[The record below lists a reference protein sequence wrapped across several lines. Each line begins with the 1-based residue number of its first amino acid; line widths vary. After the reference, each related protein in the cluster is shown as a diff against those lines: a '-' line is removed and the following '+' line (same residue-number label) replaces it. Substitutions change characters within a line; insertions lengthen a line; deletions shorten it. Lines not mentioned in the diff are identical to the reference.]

1 MKYHQIDNEK
11 GIYDT
16 NQWKNCE
23 MKYFFVERYV
33 FMHLNY
39 IFIIRTGKF
48 MIKSMKNLRNEK
60 YFVENCLDIK
70 YQCKTT

>member
-1 MKYHQIDNEK
+1 
-11 GIYDT
+11 
-16 NQWKNCE
+16 

-60 YFVENCLDIK
+60 NFSENFSDLNTNVK
-70 YQCKTT
+70 LHNLVKLSFLP